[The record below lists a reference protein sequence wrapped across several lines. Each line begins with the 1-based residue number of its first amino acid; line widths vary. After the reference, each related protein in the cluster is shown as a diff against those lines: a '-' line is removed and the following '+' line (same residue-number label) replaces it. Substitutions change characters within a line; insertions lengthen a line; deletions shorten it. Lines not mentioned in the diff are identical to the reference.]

1 MPTPAEVLRAVA
13 DPVRL
18 AVLGHAATGPVDVDA
33 LAASLGVA
41 TRDVLSAVGRLR
53 GIGLLR
59 DDLALDTGAL
69 RQLGAALPSAEPPSA
84 GALAG
89 PWTDEEGEVLAR
101 FFSGDRL
108 HTIPT
113 NRNKRLVVLERLAQ
127 EFELGVRYQ
136 ERQVNFTLQLF
147 HPDYAALRRHL
158 VDEGFLTR
166 ADGVYW
172 RTGGRVDQLR

>member
-1 MPTPAEVLRAVA
+1 MPTPAEILRAVV

-18 AVLGHAATGPVDVDA
+18 AVLGHSAAGPVDVDEV
-33 LAASLGVA
+33 AAALGVPA
-41 TRDVLSAVGRLR
+41 KEVLTAIGRLR
-53 GIGLLR
+53 SIGLLA
-59 DDLALDTGAL
+59 DDLALDADAL

-84 GALAG
+84 GVLAG

-101 FFSGDRL
+101 FFTGDRL

-113 NRNKRLVVLERLAQ
+113 NRTKRLVVLERLAQ
-127 EFELGVRYQ
+127 EFELGVRYP

-158 VDEGFLTR
+158 VDEGLLTR

-172 RTGGRVDQLR
+172 RTGGRVDQPR